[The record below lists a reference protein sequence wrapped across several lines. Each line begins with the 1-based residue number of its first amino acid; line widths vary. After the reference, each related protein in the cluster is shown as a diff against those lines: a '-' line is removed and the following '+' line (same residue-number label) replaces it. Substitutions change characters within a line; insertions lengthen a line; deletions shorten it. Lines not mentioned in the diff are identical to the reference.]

1 MPDVPHIAVVDDNRS
16 IRIATQDLL
25 TSAGYLVHTFDNA
38 QSFLAASI
46 HKSIACLVA
55 DLRMPGM
62 TGFELHE
69 YLSLS
74 GKAIPTVIITAHP
87 RELTRARALE
97 AGVICFLT
105 KPFTPDEF
113 LQCVRHALAKWR
125 PRRTIRTC

>member
-46 HKSIACLVA
+46 HESIACLVA

-69 YLSLS
+69 YLALS

-87 RELTRARALE
+87 RELTRERALG

-125 PRRTIRTC
+125 PRRTIETC